1 LGVASFPKTTPM
13 STRWTPSI
21 LFVMLLAVACTGSPA
36 TETPLPA
43 STAPALPSATPA
55 PTAMP
60 TEPTEL
66 KVLFAGSLIIPFEA
80 VERAFEAHYPGVDV
94 LMEGHGS
101 IQVIRHITELGDL
114 VDVAALADYALV
126 PMMMY
131 QKQNPETG
139 EPFADWYVEF
149 ATNRMV
155 LAYTDESAYADEIT
169 VENWPQILARR
180 DVRFGLSDPRM
191 DAAGYRA
198 LMVLQL
204 AENYFHQ
211 ITLFENVLMGRFTY
225 AIQTLDED
233 GLTVIRVPE
242 ILQTKKD
249 VNVLMRS
256 YSVQLIALLES
267 GEIDYA
273 FEYETVARQHNLRYL
288 ELPDEIDLGSEPHNA
303 EYQAVQVRLDFQ
315 RYASVPPV
323 FAGEVIGYGLT
334 TPKNAPHP
342 DWAAKFIAFLLGPEG
357 KQVME
362 ASGHPLF
369 DQPRADILVGLPDEV
384 RALCVPRE

>member
-1 LGVASFPKTTPM
+1 L
-13 STRWTPSI
+13 
-21 LFVMLLAVACTGSPA
+21 
-36 TETPLPA
+36 
-43 STAPALPSATPA
+43 
-55 PTAMP
+55 
-60 TEPTEL
+60 
-66 KVLFAGSLIIPFEA
+66 
-80 VERAFEAHYPGVDV
+80 

-131 QKQNPETG
+131 ENQNPETG

-155 LAYTDESAYADEIT
+155 LAYTDESAYAAEIT
-169 VENWPQILARR
+169 VDNWLQILTRR

-204 AENYFHQ
+204 AESHYGQ
-211 ITLFENVLMGRFTY
+211 ITVFENVLMGRFTY
-225 AIQTLDED
+225 AIQTVEED
-233 GLTVIRVPE
+233 GLMLIRVPE
-242 ILQTKKD
+242 IVQTKK
-249 VNVLMRS
+249 NASVLMRS

-288 ELPDEIDLGSEPHNA
+288 ELPDEINLGSEIHSA
-303 EYQAVQVRLDFQ
+303 EYQTVQVRLDFQ
-315 RYASVPPV
+315 RYASVPPE
-323 FAGEVIGYGLT
+323 FTGEVIGYGLT
-334 TPKNAPHP
+334 IPKNAPHP
-342 DWAAKFIAFLLGPEG
+342 DWAARFITFLLGPEG
-357 KQVME
+357 KDVME
-362 ASGHPLF
+362 ANGHPLF
-369 DQPRADILVGLPDEV
+369 DRPRADTLQGLPDEV
-384 RALCVPRE
+384 RALCVLKE